1 MTNLIAALLADL
13 VAITI
18 LAYGLYFRRHSRRD
32 LVLAY
37 VALNTGVLAVT
48 MLLAGS
54 DAGLGLGLGLFGIL
68 SIIRLRSDAI
78 TQEEIAYYFVCLA
91 LGLVN
96 GLHPGA
102 AWLAP
107 LMSGVL
113 VAVMYVVDHPRFAAT
128 TRRQTITLDAAYP
141 DAARLEEALEK
152 LLGAQVLHAATMQLD
167 LVRDLTVVD
176 VRYRLPRA
184 PRRTAGLIEV
194 VMVLM
199 APEPGDRLRIMDVSR

>member
-54 DAGLGLGLGLFGIL
+54 DAGLGLGLGLGLFGIL
-68 SIIRLRSDAI
+68 SMIRLRSDAI

-184 PRRTAGLIEV
+184 PRRKVGVGASTPLGALE
-194 VMVLM
+194 
-199 APEPGDRLRIMDVSR
+199 ARS

>member
-54 DAGLGLGLGLFGIL
+54 DAGLGLGLGLGLFGIL
-68 SIIRLRSDAI
+68 SMIRLRSDAI

-176 VRYRLPRA
+176 VRYRLPCA
-184 PRRTAGLIEV
+184 PRRKVGVGASTPLGALE
-194 VMVLM
+194 
-199 APEPGDRLRIMDVSR
+199 ARS